1 MAKRGMSQSILKINT
16 KAIYENWQ
24 NLDKKSSKNVETAAV
39 IKADAYGLSAKNIAS
54 NLTRKNVKT
63 FFVAIAEEGIE
74 IRKAVGNDPDIFI
87 FSGLM
92 PKDALIFKEYNLI
105 PLLNSADQYNQ
116 FQLTLSGQKFG
127 IQLDTGM
134 NRLGMEPSEFLSLD
148 KNISNA
154 CLIMSHLACADEPSH
169 KQNLQ
174 QLKTFHHLTDGLNIR
189 RSLAATG
196 GILLGAE
203 YHFDLCRPGIGLY
216 GGLPFAESKPVVK
229 LSIPV
234 IQSRTVLAGETVG
247 YGGTWIAQKDTQVAT
262 ISAGYADGLIRAIG
276 NGKIFLYDGEVRCPL
291 IARISMDLITV
302 DISELNNTP
311 ETLDLINEIQTVDTV
326 AHAAG
331 TIGYEILTSLGQR
344 YVREYISG

>member
-92 PKDALIFKEYNLI
+92 PKDALILKEYNLI

-203 YHFDLCRPGIGLY
+203 YHFDLCRPGIAVSYTHLT
-216 GGLPFAESKPVVK
+216 LP
-229 LSIPV
+229 
-234 IQSRTVLAGETVG
+234 T
-247 YGGTWIAQKDTQVAT
+247 
-262 ISAGYADGLIRAIG
+262 
-276 NGKIFLYDGEVRCPL
+276 
-291 IARISMDLITV
+291 
-302 DISELNNTP
+302 TP
-311 ETLDLINEIQTVDTV
+311 
-326 AHAAG
+326 
-331 TIGYEILTSLGQR
+331 
-344 YVREYISG
+344 YV